1 MKIIKTISVALGFA
15 IAAISLGCAPLSSP
29 PTERERTAAVG
40 GLAGGAG
47 GAIIGSMAGGA
58 VAGGLFGIPIG
69 AVAGWYIGDYMARE
83 DRLAQTRL
91 DERDAELNRLRREN
105 DRLRREDDDRP
116 ARGAQLSSR
125 EQGQGVKSSAQETI
139 KSEQDITSSQQQTSR
154 REPTNSQQSVAKS
167 QPSQQDLTSSQPGT
181 VNAAQVRQA
190 QKKLNDMGY
199 RAGQVDGVWGPNTQA
214 AIRNFQQAKGLEAT
228 GRLNP
233 QTINA
238 LGIED
243 SGQTGVQT
251 GREPRKSNQQK

>member
-29 PTERERTAAVG
+29 PTERERTAAIG

-69 AVAGWYIGDYMARE
+69 AVTGWYIGDYMARE

-125 EQGQGVKSSAQETI
+125 EQGQGVKSPAQEPI
-139 KSEQDITSSQQQTSR
+139 KSEQDITSSQQQTSGSR
-154 REPTNSQQSVAKS
+154 QAPADAQQAVAKS
-167 QPSQQDLTSSQPGT
+167 QQGQGMTSSQPGT

-190 QKKLNDMGY
+190 QQKLNDMGY

-243 SGQTGVQT
+243 SG
-251 GREPRKSNQQK
+251 RASK